1 MGRFIS
7 SRRLSGGMAT
17 ETTSGTTEHQSTVG
31 DPERSAWV
39 NALIGAVVTVVTAFI
54 PFSPALGG
62 GVAGYLQQGGDRQG
76 LRVGALSGLLA
87 AIPIMLIFGLIFVV
101 MFLGIAVSGEVAGP
115 LFVVGILVVIALFVI
130 GYTVVLSA
138 VGGLVGAA
146 LADREKRAAD

>member
-1 MGRFIS
+1 MD
-7 SRRLSGGMAT
+7 T
-17 ETTSGTTEHQSTVG
+17 ETTGDTLDDDSTVG
-31 DPERSAWV
+31 DPESPWM
-39 NALIGAVVTVVTAFI
+39 NALIGAAVTVLTAFI

-62 GVAGYLQQGGDRQG
+62 GVAGYLQQGGDREG

-87 AIPIMLIFGLIFVV
+87 AVPIMLVFGLIFFVL
-101 MFLGIAVSGEVAGP
+101 FLGIAVSGEVAGP

-146 LADREKRAAD
+146 LADREKRSTDAN

>member
-1 MGRFIS
+1 MD
-7 SRRLSGGMAT
+7 T
-17 ETTSGTTEHQSTVG
+17 ETTGENLDDDSTVG
-31 DPERSAWV
+31 DPESPWM
-39 NALIGAVVTVVTAFI
+39 NALIGATVTVLTAFI

-62 GVAGYLQQGGDRQG
+62 GVAGYLQQGGDREG

-87 AIPIMLIFGLIFVV
+87 AVPIMLVFGLICFVL
-101 MFLGIAVSGEVAGP
+101 FLGIAVSGEVAGP

-146 LADREKRAAD
+146 LADREKRSTAVN